1 MTITYRF
8 NIRQLSRTTVYG
20 LPDIISHVHFDYV
33 GTNEAG
39 DTTFCQGV
47 VPFQLTPQT
56 TTNPATGATTTIPAV
71 FDKNNYIPY
80 DQITD
85 EIVVD
90 WLNNAVHSETI
101 EIFKHIIGQ
110 KLTEQE

>member
-1 MTITYRF
+1 MTITYNF
-8 NIRQLSRTTVYG
+8 DIRQLTRTTVYG

-39 DTTFCQGV
+39 DKTFCQGV
-47 VPFQLTPQT
+47 VPFELKPITVKDV
-56 TTNPATGATTTIPAV
+56 ATDKTITIPAV

-90 WLNNAVHSETI
+90 WLGEAVPPSLIQTFQ
-101 EIFKHIIGQ
+101 EIISQ
-110 KLTEQE
+110 KLALQE